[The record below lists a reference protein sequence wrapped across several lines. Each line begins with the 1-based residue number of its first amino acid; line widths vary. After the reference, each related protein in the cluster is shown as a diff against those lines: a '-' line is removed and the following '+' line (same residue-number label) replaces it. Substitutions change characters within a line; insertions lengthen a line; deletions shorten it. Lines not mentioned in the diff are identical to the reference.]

1 MSRFVV
7 CPACERHVRRTD
19 EHCPFCEAAI
29 PEAVRRAFA
38 PGVPAG
44 LSRAQAYAFR
54 AAVLAGAATIACGSD
69 TETPGPGSGGSG
81 ASDASA
87 GASGSSGSS
96 GSGGGGAAGST
107 GSGGAGGAIGTG
119 GAGGNTGAG
128 GSSGAGGTAGAG
140 GTGGS
145 GGTLGSGGFSGRG
158 SGGSGLPTPYGC
170 VWPGRCGPIR
180 V

>member
-19 EHCPFCEAAI
+19 DRCPFCEAAI
-29 PEAVRRAFA
+29 PEAVRKASA
-38 PGVPAG
+38 PVLPAG

-69 TETPGPGSGGSG
+69 SETPGPGTGGSG
-81 ASDASA
+81 ASA
-87 GASGSSGSS
+87 GASGSSGS
-96 GSGGGGAAGST
+96 GGAAGT
-107 GSGGAGGAIGTG
+107 GSGGTSGAIGTG
-119 GAGGNTGAG
+119 GAGGNTGTG

-145 GGTLGSGGFSGRG
+145 GGTLGSGGVSGRG

>member
-7 CPACERHVRRTD
+7 CPVCERHVRRTD
-19 EHCPFCEAAI
+19 ERCPFCEAAI
-29 PEAVRRAFA
+29 PEAVRKAFA
-38 PGVPAG
+38 PVLPAG

-69 TETPGPGSGGSG
+69 TETPGPGSGGNG

-87 GASGSSGSS
+87 GASGSSGS
-96 GSGGGGAAGST
+96 GGAAGST
-107 GSGGAGGAIGTG
+107 GSGAAGGTIGTG
-119 GAGGNTGAG
+119 GAGGNIGTG

-145 GGTLGSGGFSGRG
+145 GGTLGSGGTSGRG